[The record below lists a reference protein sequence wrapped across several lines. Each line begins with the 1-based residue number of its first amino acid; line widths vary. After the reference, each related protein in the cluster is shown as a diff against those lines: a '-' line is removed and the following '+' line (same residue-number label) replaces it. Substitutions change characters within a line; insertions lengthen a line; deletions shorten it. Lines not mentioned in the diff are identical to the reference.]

1 LDTRSLPDRSG
12 LSRIKL
18 FLALSRTPHGL
29 LDMATPALAGV
40 LCLGKLPP
48 FKVIILGTITAF
60 AGYTAVYALNDVVDY
75 RSDKEKFQGVSP
87 SHSGHDL
94 DAIYVRHPMA
104 QRLLSFRD
112 GLLWATGW
120 ALLASLG
127 AYLLNPVC
135 LAVFLAGCILEALY
149 CLMLRISYLR
159 IIVSGAVK
167 TLGGI
172 AAVFAVQPNPSLGF
186 VIVLFLWLF
195 CWEIGGQNVPN
206 DWADL
211 QEDQQIAARTLP
223 LRLGLERAG
232 LLIVGCLAL
241 AIAMNMVLFKISPA
255 PLRFPHLLISLLAAS
270 YLLLAPAY
278 RLYRTRTSLHAAA
291 LFNKASYY
299 PLTMFVVV
307 IISLLL

>member
-1 LDTRSLPDRSG
+1 LDTGPLPDHSN

-29 LDMATPALAGV
+29 LDMATPALAGL

-48 FKVIILGTITAF
+48 FKVIVLGTITAF

-75 RSDKEKFQGVSP
+75 HSDKEKFQGVGP
-87 SHSGHDL
+87 CDSGHDL

-112 GLLWATGW
+112 GLLWATAW

-135 LAVFLAGCILEALY
+135 LAIFLTGCVLEALY

-159 IIVSGAVK
+159 TMVSGVVK

-172 AAVFAVQPNPSLGF
+172 AAVYAVHPNPPFWFL
-186 VIVLFLWLF
+186 IALFLWLF

-211 QEDQQIAARTLP
+211 QEDRQIAAETLP

-232 LLIVGCLAL
+232 LLILGCLAF
-241 AIAMNMVLFKISPA
+241 AVSMHMVLFKFSPA
-255 PLRFPHLLISLLAAS
+255 PLRFPHFLVSLLAAA
-270 YLLLAPAY
+270 YLVVMPAY
-278 RLYRTRTSLHAAA
+278 RLYRTRTSSCATA
-291 LFNKASYY
+291 LFNTASYY
-299 PLTMFVVV
+299 PLTVLVVV
-307 IISLLL
+307 AVSLIL